1 MILGE
6 ICLVICVALLFG
18 ILNRL
23 CEICNL
29 LEHIKQLIT
38 NPNIV
43 LSDEVVM
50 HIADLL
56 KARRSK
62 TKSSRS

>member
-6 ICLVICVALLFG
+6 ICLVICVAILFG

-43 LSDEVVM
+43 LSEEFVKHVVE
-50 HIADLL
+50 LL

-62 TKSSRS
+62 PKSSRS

>member
-6 ICLVICVALLFG
+6 ICLVICVAILFG

-23 CEICNL
+23 CAIYDL

-43 LSDEVVM
+43 LPDEVVE
-50 HIADLL
+50 HIAELL

-62 TKSSRS
+62 SKSGRS